1 MGRNRNTPDFLSNNG
16 ISPVTKKEKII
27 NFLERE
33 NIEVSNKNNLSIES
47 FDIDIELYKIKRKI
61 LYSKTYVIF
70 DYNRDKDFKN
80 MAIHYF
86 LKD

>member
-47 FDIDIELYKIKRKI
+47 FDIDIELYKIKKKI

-86 LKD
+86 LKE